1 MVSSI
6 RVVGKLTRNME
17 MVNLFTQMAISFKLF
32 GKRIRKT
39 VTPPSPQKTER
50 SLRLNITM
58 TS

>member
-6 RVVGKLTRNME
+6 RVVGKVIRNME
-17 MVNLFTQMAISFKLF
+17 MVNLFTQMAILFKPF

-50 SLRLNITM
+50 SSRLNITM